1 MERMVKLGGAVLEA
15 LVEEWGTAEAL
26 RRLADPCWFQALGCF
41 LGYDWHSSGL
51 TTTVTAALK
60 EALRQRPGLGLWGAG
75 GKGKTSLK
83 TPAEIREAA
92 EREGLDPAPLERASR
107 LAAKVDSAA
116 LQDGFQL
123 YHHAFFFDREGRWAV
138 VQQGM
143 NPRTRWARRYHW
155 LSESLS
161 SFVNEPHAAVASE
174 VRLRKALN
182 MVAADSAGSRRA
194 SVELACENP
203 DKITLEYLKMP
214 RQHRVV
220 VRPENLRKVLVAL
233 HERSPRD
240 YEELL
245 LTPGVGPAS
254 VRALALLGELL
265 YGEKPSWRDPAVYSF
280 AHGGKDGTPYPVN
293 LRVYEET
300 ISVLERALRMAKAGR
315 REGLEAIKRARLALG
330 L

>member
-1 MERMVKLGGAVLEA
+1 MERMVRLGGAVLEA

-26 RRLADPCWFQALGCF
+26 RRLADPFWFQALGCF

-60 EALRQRPGLGLWGAG
+60 EALRGRDLGLWGAG

-83 TPAEIREAA
+83 TPKEIEEVA
-92 EREGLDPAPLERASR
+92 ERAGLDPAPLVRASR

-116 LQDGFQL
+116 LQDGFSL
-123 YHHAFFFDREGRWAV
+123 YHHAFFFDKRGRWVV

-143 NPRTRWARRYHW
+143 NPETRWARRYHW
-155 LSESLS
+155 LSEKLR
-161 SFVNEPHAAVASE
+161 SFVREPHAAIASE
-174 VRLRKALN
+174 RRVGRALN
-182 MVAADSAGSRRA
+182 MVAEASEGARRA
-194 SVELACENP
+194 SVELARENP
-203 DKITLEYLKMP
+203 DKLVLEYLRMP
-214 RQHRVV
+214 REHRVV
-220 VRPENLRKVLVAL
+220 VKPENLRRVLVVL
-233 HERSPRD
+233 HEREVEN

-265 YGEKPSWRDPAVYSF
+265 WGERPSWEDPAVYSF

-300 ISVLERALRMAKAGR
+300 ISVLERALRLARLGR
-315 REGLEAIKRARLALG
+315 REGLEAIKRARAALG